1 MKTRTRIACWNVR
14 TLSEDSRLAQAE
26 AEMLRYNLQ
35 ILGLS
40 EVRRN
45 GFGELRTF
53 RGLTLLYSGKEDE
66 EDTRECGV
74 GFLLSDVAKRGLLDW
89 KPISDRIITAR
100 FYTKARKI
108 SVVQCYAPTNS
119 ASEELKDDFYSALN
133 TTLRNIRKQDIVI
146 VMGDLNAKIGTG
158 NAGYERHM
166 GKQGLGVRNE
176 NGERFLE
183 FCQNNDLTIGGT
195 LFIHRDHHK
204 YTWNSPDGDTKN
216 QIDHL
221 AISSKWRTSLL
232 DVRNRRGADID
243 SDHHLV
249 VAEVRLKV
257 SASRASIDTART
269 SRRFDVSKL
278 MNSDIKDTFKMELRN
293 RFSVL
298 DTNSTT
304 VDEEWNRIKMV
315 YTETS
320 SVVLGHKTHTREEWM
335 SQETWD
341 LIGQRREL
349 HLNLTASS
357 DEIVQEDLRQQYRQM
372 RKRIYRST
380 RRDRRVWADGIADG
394 AQRAADSGNLKEMY
408 KATKALS
415 GRRGYPDR
423 FEYNLKY
430 NQLSNQSRI
439 LRCHPLYKESSPN
452 LTNAV
457 NNLTEIK
464 EESES
469 GSSTITQ
476 AAPKCSTSIPPVRV
490 KRKLSQRAAFV
501 KRLKVAQSDVSRTD
515 EETDYDLFGKSVSS
529 QLKKLSEEQAAIA
542 QESIQ
547 SILTQCKLADIR
559 ARKPNSD
566 FLFQTPQFT
575 QSMQHVC
582 TQYQSSYQPLKCSPP
597 ESSPSGDAS
606 FALGF
611 QNTSSDVPDSYKNDN
626 PDEST

>member
-1 MKTRTRIACWNVR
+1 MRT
-14 TLSEDSRLAQAE
+14 TGLETD
-26 AEMLRYNLQ
+26 LRPDHH
-35 ILGLS
+35 S
-40 EVRRN
+40 P
-45 GFGELRTF
+45 
-53 RGLTLLYSGKEDE
+53 
-66 EDTRECGV
+66 
-74 GFLLSDVAKRGLLDW
+74 FLHQG
-89 KPISDRIITAR
+89 P
-100 FYTKARKI
+100 KI

-166 GKQGLGVRNE
+166 GKQVLGVRNE

-204 YTWNSPDGDTKN
+204 YTWNSPDGNTKN

-232 DVRNRRGADID
+232 DVRKRRGADID

-278 MNSDIKDTFKMELRN
+278 KNSDIKDTFKMELRN

-320 SVVLGHKTHTREEWM
+320 SVVLGHKTHTRGELM

-349 HLNLTASS
+349 HLKLTASS
-357 DEIVQEDLRQQYRQM
+357 DKIVQEDLRQQYRQM

-394 AQRAADSGNLKEMY
+394 AQRAADSGNLKEVQSH
-408 KATKALS
+408 KSAFLSADCNIGRTTEALA
-415 GRRGYPDR
+415 GTLPGH
-423 FEYNLKY
+423 LA
-430 NQLSNQSRI
+430 
-439 LRCHPLYKESSPN
+439 HP
-452 LTNAV
+452 
-457 NNLTEIK
+457 
-464 EESES
+464 
-469 GSSTITQ
+469 
-476 AAPKCSTSIPPVRV
+476 R
-490 KRKLSQRAAFV
+490 
-501 KRLKVAQSDVSRTD
+501 
-515 EETDYDLFGKSVSS
+515 
-529 QLKKLSEEQAAIA
+529 
-542 QESIQ
+542 
-547 SILTQCKLADIR
+547 
-559 ARKPNSD
+559 
-566 FLFQTPQFT
+566 
-575 QSMQHVC
+575 
-582 TQYQSSYQPLKCSPP
+582 
-597 ESSPSGDAS
+597 
-606 FALGF
+606 
-611 QNTSSDVPDSYKNDN
+611 
-626 PDEST
+626 